1 MSYTVIDPAP
11 DTAHWL
17 RMRKQGLGASD
28 SAAVLGLSKWGTPLS
43 VYLDKLSDS
52 IDDTMSDR
60 QDWGHRLE
68 EPIAQWV
75 RDTKHLNV
83 TDSPGLIKSE
93 EFPWLLATPDRKIV
107 EGDVVVPL
115 EIKSSDAFMKDAWDE
130 GIPLN
135 YQIQI
140 QQQILIMGAPHGYLV
155 VLHGGNTPDF
165 YRVPADPVFHEQLI
179 RLTRSFW
186 EDNVLAG
193 VAPDPITLDDTA
205 LLWGGDPE
213 VKVEGGDALYDL
225 WGAYGLMQA
234 EHVELGK
241 KIDAV
246 KLQLQIAMK
255 DAVELTYRGSTLFT
269 WRPRKGTTKFDDKAF
284 QEDHP
289 DLYPKYLKTGAPTR
303 TFLRKKAKDND

>member
-28 SAAVLGLSKWGTPLS
+28 SASVLGLSKWGTPLS

-75 RDTKHLNV
+75 RDTKHLEV
-83 TDSPGLIKSE
+83 TGSPGLIKSE

-115 EIKSSDAFMKDAWDE
+115 EIKSSDAFMKDAWGD

-165 YRVPADPVFHEQLI
+165 YRVPADPEFHEQLI
-179 RLTRSFW
+179 RLTREFW
-186 EDNVLAG
+186 EGNILAG
-193 VAPDPITLDDTA
+193 VAPEPITLDDAA
-205 LLWGGDPE
+205 LLWSGDPD
-213 VKVEGGDALYDL
+213 VKVEGGEPLYDL

-234 EHVELGK
+234 EAVEINGK
-241 KIDAV
+241 LDAV
-246 KLQLQIAMK
+246 KLQLQIAMQ
-255 DAVELTYRGSTLFT
+255 DAVELTHQGQTLFT
-269 WRPRKGTTKFDDKAF
+269 WRPRKGTTRFDDKAF
-284 QEDHP
+284 QNDHP
-289 DLYPKYLKTGAPTR
+289 DLYPKYLKTGAPTP

>member
-28 SAAVLGLSKWGTPLS
+28 SASVLGLSKWGTPLS

-75 RDTKHLNV
+75 RDTKHLEV
-83 TDSPGLIKSE
+83 TGSPGLIKSE

-115 EIKSSDAFMKDAWDE
+115 EIKSSDAFMKDAWGD

-165 YRVPADPVFHEQLI
+165 YRVPADPEFHEQLI
-179 RLTRSFW
+179 RLTREFW
-186 EDNVLAG
+186 EGNILAG
-193 VAPDPITLDDTA
+193 VAPEPITLDDAA
-205 LLWGGDPE
+205 LLWSGDPD
-213 VKVEGGDALYDL
+213 VKVEGGEPLYDL

-234 EHVELGK
+234 EAVEINGK
-241 KIDAV
+241 LDAV
-246 KLQLQIAMK
+246 KLQLQIAMQ
-255 DAVELTYRGSTLFT
+255 DAVELTHQGQTLFT
-269 WRPRKGTTKFDDKAF
+269 WRPRKGTTRFDDKAF
-284 QEDHP
+284 QNDHP

>member
-1 MSYTVIDPAP
+1 MNYTVIDPAP

-28 SAAVLGLSKWGTPLS
+28 SASVLGLSKWGTPLS
-43 VYLDKLSDS
+43 VYLDKLSDA
-52 IDDTMSDR
+52 IDDSMSDR

-75 RDTKHLNV
+75 RDTKGLDV
-83 TDSPGLIKSE
+83 GASPGLIRSE
-93 EFPWLLATPDRKIV
+93 EFPWLLATPDRKVI

-115 EIKSSDAFMKDAWDE
+115 EIKSSDAFMKDAWDN

-165 YRVPADPVFHEQLI
+165 YTVPADREFHEQLI
-179 RLTRSFW
+179 RLTRNFW
-186 EDNVLAG
+186 ENNILAG
-193 VAPDPITLDDTA
+193 VAPEPITLDDAALKWTA
-205 LLWGGDPE
+205 DPA
-213 VKVEGGDALYDL
+213 VKVEGGEALYDL

-234 EHVELGK
+234 EAVALNEKL
-241 KIDAV
+241 DAV
-246 KLQLQIAMK
+246 KLQLQIAMQ
-255 DAVELTYRGSTLFT
+255 DAVELTHRGQTLFT
-269 WRPRKGTTKFDDKAF
+269 WKPRKGVTKFDDKAF
-284 QEDHP
+284 ATDHP
-289 DLYPKYLKTGAPTR
+289 ELHAKYMKTGAPTR
-303 TFLRKKAKDND
+303 MFLRKKAKEDD

>member
-43 VYLDKLSDS
+43 VYIDKLSDT
-52 IDDTMSDR
+52 IDDRMSDR

-75 RDTKHLNV
+75 RDTKGLDV
-83 TDSPGLIKSE
+83 VASPGLIRSE
-93 EFPWLLATPDRKIV
+93 EFPWLLATPDRKVV

-115 EIKSSDAFMKDAWDE
+115 EIKSSDAFMKSDWDN

-165 YRVPADPVFHEQLI
+165 YTIPADQEFHEQLI
-179 RLTRSFW
+179 RLTRAFW

-193 VAPDPITLDDTA
+193 AAPDPITLDDAALRWTA
-205 LLWGGDPE
+205 DPG
-213 VKVEGGDALYDL
+213 VKVEGGEALYEL
-225 WGAYGLMQA
+225 WGTYGLMQA
-234 EHVELGK
+234 EAVEINGK
-241 KIDAV
+241 LDAV
-246 KLQLQIAMK
+246 KLQLQLAMK
-255 DAVELTYRGSTLFT
+255 DAVELTHNGQTLFT
-269 WRPRKGTTKFDDKAF
+269 WRPRKGSTKFDAEAF
-284 QEDHP
+284 KTDHP
-289 DLYPKYLKTGAPTR
+289 DLYAKYLKTGAPTR
-303 TFLRKKAKDND
+303 TFLRKKAKEDD

>member
-1 MSYTVIDPAP
+1 MTYSVIDPSP

-28 SAAVLGLSKWGTPLS
+28 AAAVLGLSKWGTPLS

-75 RDTKHLNV
+75 RERKNLDV
-83 TDSPGLIKSE
+83 TASPGLIRSE
-93 EFPWLLATPDRKIV
+93 EFPWLLATPDRLV
-107 EGDVVVPL
+107 NAGDVVVPL
-115 EIKSSDAFMKDAWDE
+115 EIKSSDAFMADTWKE

-140 QQQILIMGAPHGYLV
+140 QQQILIMGAPYGYLV
-155 VLHGGNTPDF
+155 VLHGGNSPEF
-165 YRVPADPVFHEQLI
+165 YTVPADREFHEQLI
-179 RLTRSFW
+179 RLTRDFW
-186 EDNVLAG
+186 ENHILAQI
-193 VAPDPITLDDTA
+193 PPEPITLDDA
-205 LLWGGDPE
+205 SSLWPGDTG
-213 VKVEGGDALYDL
+213 VKVEGGEALYEL
-225 WGAYGLMQA
+225 WGTYGLMQA
-234 EHVELGK
+234 EAVEINNKL
-241 KIDAV
+241 DAV

-255 DAVELTYRGSTLFT
+255 DAVELTHRGQTLFT

-284 QEDHP
+284 QAEHP
-289 DLYPKYLKTGAPTR
+289 GLYPKYLKTGAPTR
-303 TFLRKKAKDND
+303 TFLRKKAKDDD